1 MLTPRFKLSQDDRSI
16 TIEIRAPYCSLRELQ
31 VEVDEN
37 VFLFFCKPYFLR
49 LFLPGKLIENENY
62 RSSFDCESGEF
73 TFTYDKA
80 EYGEH
85 FEDLDFITKF
95 LVTRVE
101 TTYENKPNILVI
113 DNEAK
118 LPNESDLSQGFG
130 FALMGHRNFVA
141 VSSEFS
147 EVFEIDPSEVNL
159 KERRKL
165 RLQFEQGKFD
175 MGHYLADY
183 IENEDILSLLQ
194 LKTPWNDIK
203 DDDITF
209 SNKEL
214 DFLKDLPNIN
224 YELSELQI
232 KYVFNGLIDI
242 LYAYCYDG
250 RTTDYDTN
258 SESGWTIVK
267 LSATLCWLDAFD
279 NTKDVLISAF
289 RRSVTYPL
297 FRNFEL
303 SLKVLEDLK
312 QLLKLSDKYIIK
324 CLIQIYY
331 IFLGG
336 DCCRYILN
344 NLFIKDYIIYIINW
358 DRNRW
363 REFLKE
369 VDSLE
374 IKKEEL
380 GFNLFEIEQGFT
392 LENKMENLKIS
403 VVSDDSDDESSESS
417 DSDDSSESETES
429 SSECQ
434 SNTETVGE
442 KEKYITTDL

>member
-1 MLTPRFKLSQDDRSI
+1 MLTPRFKLSQNDKSL

-31 VEVDEN
+31 VEMDEN

-49 LFLPGKLIENENY
+49 LFLPGKLVENENFK
-62 RSSFDCESGEF
+62 SSFDCESGKF

-80 EYGEH
+80 ECGEH
-85 FEDLDFITKF
+85 FEDLDFLTKF
-95 LVTRVE
+95 LVTKVE
-101 TTYENKPNILVI
+101 TNYANKPNILVI

-118 LPNESDLSQGFG
+118 LPSDGDLSQGFG

-141 VSSEFS
+141 VSTEFS
-147 EVFEIDPSEVNL
+147 EVFEIEPSEVNL

-183 IENEDILSLLQ
+183 IENDDIVSLIQ
-194 LKTPWNDIK
+194 LKTPWNNINDN
-203 DDDITF
+203 DITF

-214 DFLKDLPNIN
+214 DFLKDLPNVN
-224 YELSELQI
+224 YQLSELQI
-232 KYVFNGLIDI
+232 KYAFNGLIDI

-250 RTTDYDTN
+250 RTTNYDTN

-267 LSATLCWLDAFD
+267 LAATLSWLDAFD

-297 FRNFEL
+297 FRHFDL
-303 SLKVLEDLK
+303 SSKVLEDLR
-312 QLLKLSDKYIIK
+312 QLLKLSEKYIIK

-336 DCCRYILN
+336 DCCRYVLN
-344 NLFIKDYIIYIINW
+344 NLFIKDYIIYIMNW
-358 DRNRW
+358 DRNKW
-363 REFLKE
+363 RKFLEE
-369 VDSLE
+369 VDSIE

-380 GFNLFEIEQGFT
+380 GFNLSEIEQGFT
-392 LENKMENLKIS
+392 LENKMKNLKICIM
-403 VVSDDSDDESSESS
+403 SDDSDDRSSESS
-417 DSDDSSESETES
+417 ESDDSSESETES
-429 SSECQ
+429 SSECE
-434 SNTETVGE
+434 SDTETIDGTE
-442 KEKYITTDL
+442 TYISTDL